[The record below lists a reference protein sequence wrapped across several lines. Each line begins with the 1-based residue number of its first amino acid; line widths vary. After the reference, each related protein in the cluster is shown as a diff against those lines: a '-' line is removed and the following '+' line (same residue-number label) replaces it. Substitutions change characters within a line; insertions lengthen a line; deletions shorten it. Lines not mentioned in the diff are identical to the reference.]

1 MIYVLIQYKHISIQ
15 IGKNVNIVCWT
26 STLHI
31 TTKTNKKQ
39 KTKTNLLNISC
50 VLLFIYICGKTIVN
64 NQYEEST
71 KMFFNYNPIPRKS
84 RV

>member
-15 IGKNVNIVCWT
+15 IGKNVNIVCWIC
-26 STLHI
+26 TLHI
-31 TTKTNKKQ
+31 ITKTKKQ

-50 VLLFIYICGKTIVN
+50 VSLSIYICGKTIVN

-71 KMFFNYNPIPRKS
+71 KMFF
-84 RV
+84 